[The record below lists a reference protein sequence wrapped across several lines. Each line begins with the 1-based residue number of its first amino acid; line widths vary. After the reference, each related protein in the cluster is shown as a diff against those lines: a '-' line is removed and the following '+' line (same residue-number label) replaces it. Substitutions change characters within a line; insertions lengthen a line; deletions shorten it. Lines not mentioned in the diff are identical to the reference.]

1 MAQRHP
7 TTCMALATLAST
19 ILTAPALAQLSL
31 QTSFALPT
39 PAEPV
44 GAAAGDFTGDGYVDV
59 AVSASGTDE
68 VRIMVGNGLG
78 FLLPGP
84 IFTTGSQTNP
94 GDLRSIDVD
103 GDGDLDLAVC
113 LRNAGKVAFYRNNG
127 TGIFTPL
134 GSVTTGLD
142 SMGPDVGDVDHDGD
156 LDLVV
161 ANREGGTVTVL
172 RNSGTTF
179 VATSFATADDPRGA
193 AFGDFDDDGDLDV
206 AVTSNTDR
214 TVLLFRNDGVSFA
227 PMMILD
233 GPAGMRPRAVRC
245 ADLNSDGTADI
256 VVASDD
262 DADSAASV
270 FLRSGTGFTAPQS
283 YSSGGAAA
291 GYLTL
296 DDFECD
302 GDIDIALV
310 NEGSESVALFANS
323 GVGTFAS
330 PLLIPTGTTPA
341 AITAADIDGDND
353 TDLALSNTDADSMTV
368 VLLGCGHG
376 GGSGGPVCGN
386 GVCEPNENPR
396 CVDCQGGG
404 GTVLPPGNFAFDHD
418 TVNVDVP
425 FGAVTLDIDQDGDND
440 IVVASDFPEA
450 LRVLTNDG
458 TGLFTQTASYP
469 LPYYSIPSEVVKAD
483 FNNDGLDDVAVALYG
498 TSGIKVFR
506 GTGSGL
512 ALEETIPTGLHPVG
526 LCVGDADAD
535 GWIDIAVAS
544 ADAGTATF
552 GRNDDG
558 NWQFHTQ
565 VLAVGGEPAG
575 AAFVDI
581 HGDGSSELA
590 VTSTVNQNIRLF
602 EMSGSDMVSVATLD
616 VGAVVSAAALDA
628 GDVNGDGFGD
638 LVAAAHSF
646 GDAENGCIVWTSNGN
661 SLESGIYY
669 EGGGN
674 IPLYLELADLDCDG
688 APEIT
693 LSNSNSD
700 NITVLVNTGA
710 GAFGAPVAFLAE
722 SAPMPITSGDIDGD
736 GVTDLVVTN
745 VNSESLSLYHNLSCG
760 LGPAADLTG
769 DGFVDG
775 ADLAVLLGAWG
786 TAAADLDGDG
796 MTGGS
801 DLAML
806 LGAWS

>member
-1 MAQRHP
+1 M
-7 TTCMALATLAST
+7 
-19 ILTAPALAQLSL
+19 AQLSL
-31 QTSFALPT
+31 QASFALPT

-59 AVSASGTDE
+59 AITASGTDE
-68 VRIMVGNGLG
+68 VRVMVGNGLG

-134 GSVTTGLD
+134 GSFTTGLD

-161 ANREGGTVTVL
+161 ANRGAGTVSVL
-172 RNSGTTF
+172 RNIGTTF
-179 VATSFATADDPRGA
+179 VTTSFATADDPRGA

-206 AVTSNTDR
+206 AATSNTDR
-214 TVLLFRNDGVSFA
+214 TVLLFRNDGASFA
-227 PMMILD
+227 PMMVLD
-233 GPAGMRPRAVRC
+233 GPSGMRPRAIRC

-256 VVASDD
+256 VIASDD
-262 DADSAASV
+262 DADSAASI
-270 FLRSGTGFTAPQS
+270 FLRTGAGFAAPQN
-283 YSSGGAAA
+283 YASGGSAA
-291 GYLTL
+291 GYLSL
-296 DDFECD
+296 NDFECD

-323 GVGTFAS
+323 GTGTFAN
-330 PLLIPTGTTPA
+330 PMLVPTGITPA
-341 AITAADIDGDND
+341 AITSADIDGDND
-353 TDLALSNTDADSMTV
+353 IDLVLSNTDADSMTV
-368 VLLGCGHG
+368 VLLGCGQG

-386 GVCEPNENPR
+386 GTCEPNENPR
-396 CVDCQGGG
+396 CIDCQGG
-404 GTVLPPGNFAFDHD
+404 GTVLPPGSFAFDHD

-425 FGAVTLDIDQDGDND
+425 FGAVTIDIDGDGDND
-440 IVVASDFPEA
+440 IVVASDFPES

-458 TGLFTQTASYP
+458 SGLFTQTASYP

-483 FNNDGLDDVAVALYG
+483 FNNDGIEDVAVALFG

-506 GTGSGL
+506 GTGTGL
-512 ALEETIPTGLHPVG
+512 ALAETIPTGLQPVG

-535 GWIDIAVAS
+535 GWVDIAAAS
-544 ADAGTATF
+544 ADSGTVTF

-558 NWQFHTQ
+558 NWQFHEQ
-565 VLAVGGEPAG
+565 VLAVGGDPAG

-581 HGDGSSELA
+581 GGDGSSELA
-590 VTSTVNQNIRLF
+590 VTSTVNQNIRVF
-602 EMSGSDMVSVATLD
+602 EMFGSDLALVTTLD
-616 VGAVVSAAALDA
+616 VGAVVSAAALDS

-646 GDAENGCIVWTSNGN
+646 GDPENGCIVWTSNGS
-661 SLESGIYY
+661 SLDNGIFY
-669 EGGGN
+669 EGGGS

-688 APEIT
+688 SPEIT

-700 NITVLVNTGA
+700 NITVLVNTGS

-722 SAPMPITSGDIDGD
+722 SAPMPITSGDINGD
-736 GVTDLVVTN
+736 NIADLVVAN
-745 VNSESLSLYHNLSCG
+745 VNSESLSLFVNLSCG

-769 DGFVDG
+769 DGLVDG
-775 ADLAVLLGAWG
+775 SDLAVLLGAWG
-786 TAAADLDGDG
+786 TAAADLTGDG
-796 MTGGS
+796 TTDAA

-806 LGAWS
+806 LGAWA